1 MARKGQGKRDRGAT
15 REKILE
21 AATDVFAEK
30 GYYEALVDEIARV
43 SKTSKGAIYF
53 HFPSKEGLFAALME
67 RLAERL
73 LADVEEAIARERGAV
88 AKVQVA
94 LEAVLEQLVR
104 RRRIAKILLVQSLHS
119 PAFTQK
125 RLELFERFAQLIENH
140 LDEAIAEGSIAPID
154 GEVVAH
160 AWLGA
165 IYELVVRWLYTGEP
179 PLESALPALSQLLLR
194 SIGISPT
201 DSTEYSDDHEE
212 ESA

>member
-1 MARKGQGKRDRGAT
+1 MARKGKGQGKRGRQVT

-21 AATDVFAEK
+21 AATGVFAEK
-30 GYYEALVDEIARV
+30 GYYEALVDEIAQV

-73 LADVEEAIARERGAV
+73 LADVEGAIARKQGAV
-88 AKVQVA
+88 AKVQAA
-94 LEAVLEQLVR
+94 LETVMEQLVR
-104 RRRIAKILLVQSLHS
+104 RRRLAKILLVQSLHS
-119 PAFTQK
+119 PAFTRK
-125 RLELFERFAQLIENH
+125 RLELFERFARLIEKH

-154 GEVVAH
+154 SEVVAH

-165 IYELVVRWLYTGEP
+165 IYELTVRWLYTDEL
-179 PLESALPALSQLLLR
+179 PLERALPTLSQLLLR

-201 DSTEYSDDHEE
+201 DPAHNDLEGSS
-212 ESA
+212 